1 VAEQTDN
8 PMAGENLLPEEEH
21 IAVRA
26 LYVGQR
32 LDLKVFEHTDQL
44 ADHPLTIRAGA
55 SGLAVLFRYGAVVC
69 IGLQPA
75 EQVTFLAD
83 IQRLVREPF
92 DAPER
97 DEVEVQLEP
106 DQPEGMALGRVR
118 LQNFDLERLQV
129 VADVLAKSVVLAHY
143 EVRLAAQFDQI
154 EPLAQRLKHGR
165 GVGSQGKQLL
175 VHIGDILAIEAKM
188 VGRVEVTEKP
198 EVLWDHPEHNRLYVR
213 LEDEYELTE
222 RHAAV
227 ERKLQLISRTAETVL
242 SILQDKR
249 SLRVEWYITIL
260 IVIEIFITLGEKFLG
275 H

>member
-1 VAEQTDN
+1 MVEQTSN
-8 PMAGENLLPEEEH
+8 AVAGENLLPDETQV
-21 IAVRA
+21 AVRA

-55 SGLAVLFRYGAVVC
+55 SGLAVLFRYGVVVC

-83 IQRLVREPF
+83 IKRLVREPF
-92 DAPER
+92 DKPEQ
-97 DEVEVQLEP
+97 DEVEIQLDA
-106 DQPEGMALGRVR
+106 DQAEGIALGRVR

-129 VADVLAKSVVLAHY
+129 VADVLSKSVVLAHY
-143 EVRLAAQFDQI
+143 ETRLAAQFDQI
-154 EPLAQRLKHGR
+154 EPLAQRLKQGR
-165 GVGSQGKQLL
+165 GVGSQGRQLMI
-175 VHIGDILAIEAKM
+175 HIGDILAIEAKM

-198 EVLWDHPEHNRLYVR
+198 EVLWDHPEHNRLYIR

-227 ERKLQLISRTAETVL
+227 ERKLQLLSRTAETVL
-242 SILQDKR
+242 SILQNKR
-249 SLRVEWYITIL
+249 TLRVEWYITIL
-260 IVIEIFITLGEKFLG
+260 IVIEIFITLGEKFL
-275 H
+275 